1 MERYTEV
8 LDYEASSLTP
18 DDDLYE
24 QKLLS
29 VASMFRTFSEAL
41 TQFISEHGYDGS
53 IDDTDAKVDFMR
65 KRFKAAGISAPR
77 DLKDWFSTKRN
88 IERKTAF
95 PVCFALGLNVEATN
109 DFFSPGHF

>member
-41 TQFISEHGYDGS
+41 TRFISEHGYTGS
-53 IDDTDAKVDFMR
+53 TDDSAAKVDYMR
-65 KRFKAAGISAPR
+65 NQFKAAGINAPR
-77 DLKDWFSTKRN
+77 DLKDWFSSNK
-88 IERKTAF
+88 
-95 PVCFALGLNVEATN
+95 
-109 DFFSPGHF
+109 